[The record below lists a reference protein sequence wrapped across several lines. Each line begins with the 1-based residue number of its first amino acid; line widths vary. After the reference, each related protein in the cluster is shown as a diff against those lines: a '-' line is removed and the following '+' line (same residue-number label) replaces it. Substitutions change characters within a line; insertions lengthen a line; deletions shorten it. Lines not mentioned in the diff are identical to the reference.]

1 MKGYKQT
8 CHEVD
13 LIGQINFHGDGVFTP
28 NNWYH
33 NIRRDNGKTYI
44 EAVVLL
50 GDIVSWYLPIYERDE
65 VTGKTVSVRKKFK
78 ADKLQR
84 TYESFAEH
92 YGMTKDQARNALRKL
107 SDMNLI
113 DLDFRTVDTGSQ
125 KLGNVLFVGV
135 NPDRVREITF
145 TLCPQKPIGAICTE
159 TDSYAH
165 ENRQLSAQKP
175 IAMPSETETYTDL
188 STDLST
194 DQSTK
199 KEKEI
204 LEPLSFFPSGK
215 DQDSESEA
223 ENLSHAQTK
232 NPNIQDPQTPKPL
245 SPALPENIGKP
256 IHRSDRPANQTKE
269 REAFVTPLLKNQDF
283 LKYLFREMKRL
294 KTYFAQFP
302 DTDYES
308 HAKLFVEISCEPTTK
323 GDRRFREMQDFAAA
337 YDRHR
342 AEQARIEQE
351 RLQQELERQREQ
363 EHQARQEPSPE
374 WTPEKRKQIV
384 ADLRRKKALRD
395 IGVVV

>member
-65 VTGKTVSVRKKFK
+65 VTGKTVAIRKKFK

-84 TYESFAEH
+84 TYDSFAEH

-135 NPDRVREITF
+135 NPDRIREITF
-145 TLCPQKPIGAICTE
+145 TLCPQKPIGAIGTE
-159 TDSYAH
+159 TDSYAFR
-165 ENRQLSAQKP
+165 NRQLSAQKP
-175 IAMPSETETYTDL
+175 IAMPSETETNTDL

-204 LEPLSFFPSGK
+204 LEPLSFSPSGRDPDS
-215 DQDSESEA
+215 DQSE
-223 ENLSHAQTK
+223 NPSHAQ
-232 NPNIQDPQTPKPL
+232 NSDPNIQDPQTPKPL
-245 SPALPENIGKP
+245 SPAAPENIGKP
-256 IHRSDRPANQTKE
+256 VKRSPSTEKSDRRLEVDALLADDEFRKFLFE
-269 REAFVTPLLKNQDF
+269 RMKKDIPHYLDKSQAEYELHTE
-283 LKYLFREMKRL
+283 KYLAKAFRMDEDGDERIAIARSYK
-294 KTYFAQFP
+294 
-302 DTDYES
+302 
-308 HAKLFVEISCEPTTK
+308 KL
-323 GDRRFREMQDFAAA
+323 
-337 YDRHR
+337 YDRHK
-342 AEQARIEQE
+342 AEQVRIEQE
-351 RLQQELERQREQ
+351 CLERELERQREQ